1 MKRLFSSS
9 TLLALCALSALS
21 AAVSAQETAPALPIK
36 ILPVHGVF
44 LADENQTDPGQGL
57 IDPAFATWLKGTGGA
72 KRGELA
78 DRYVALMKQAFRDSV
93 IETLE
98 QGKQR
103 RMTVAA
109 SFQILRASR
118 FAVKKPDGT
127 MQIMLPVTASICL
140 TNLGSGEVLSAY
152 TATYIPSK
160 RVDGSAGGVGEGA
173 WTELYEDA
181 VTTITRE
188 LIGSAK
194 TGFRP
199 RIESAAVR
207 GKWKN
212 LYILDAGKGKG
223 LVEPDSLSDDAGHTC
238 KIVRSDE
245 SYSVCEPGSTAE
257 IPNGTVF
264 SRETSMDANRLK
276 KPRALVIFG
285 DSSSTVPQLAL
296 SQVFADQISGAAAPI
311 SVVPVNP
318 MFSQV
323 LGEIDVATR
332 SSSDDGVLGR
342 RDVPDLFV
350 RLSLSNPLV
359 YSVSTNLN
367 YVRTR
372 YARALV
378 SADVEDGNGRIL
390 FSASGQDVIKED
402 IAHDVGV
409 ADADRAESVMKNALL
424 DLAKKIAAGLKLHDD
439 QLALTRTGPNPR
451 IADPNGLLVPS
462 ANYWL
467 FRRIGRLPG
476 IEGDVTVPVA
486 QLRTIRIEGNEV
498 EAKVVESQDVPAEGD
513 YVVVRRTS
521 SNIVA
526 SRNRFAIC
534 ADVRA
539 AGEYQSPFVR
549 SLLISRLGSG
559 IAYPYFDLHLPDEVG
574 RAIGGAMEFKADIGL
589 QRAQVDYCI
598 EPAYRVVNDGNK
610 CESGKCADHVRVAV
624 QFGTKRNDAPVANDA
639 LEAGY
644 SIMQVQ
650 ADESTVVRG
659 DVIRGELA
667 EMTGGLADQVIGKMN
682 ARTY

>member
-1 MKRLFSSS
+1 MKHPVPSLA
-9 TLLALCALSALS
+9 LLSLCALSAF
-21 AAVSAQETAPALPIK
+21 VTAQEAAPALRIK
-36 ILPVHGVF
+36 IMPVHGVF
-44 LADENQTDPGQGL
+44 LGEESQTAPGQGL
-57 IDPAFATWLKGTGGA
+57 IDPAFADWLKGSGGA

-78 DRYVALMKQAFRDSV
+78 DRYVAQMKQAFGDSV

-98 QGKQR
+98 QSKQR

-118 FAVKKPDGT
+118 FTVKKPDGT

-152 TATYIPSK
+152 STTYIPSK
-160 RVDGSAGGVGEGA
+160 RVDASTGGVSEGT
-173 WTELYEDA
+173 WTELYQDA

-188 LIGSAK
+188 LINSAK
-194 TGFRP
+194 TNFRP
-199 RIESAAVR
+199 RTDAATVR
-207 GKWKN
+207 SKWKD
-212 LYILDAGKGKG
+212 LYILDAGKSKG
-223 LVEPDSLSDDAGHTC
+223 LVEPDSLSDDVGHTC
-238 KIVRSDE
+238 RIVRSDE
-245 SYSVCEPGSTAE
+245 SYSVCQPGSTAA

-264 SRETSMDANRLK
+264 SRETAVDANRLM
-276 KPRALVIFG
+276 KPRALVVFG
-285 DSSSTVPQLAL
+285 DSSSAVPQLAL
-296 SQVFADQISGAAAPI
+296 AQMFADQLASAGAPI

-323 LGEIDVATR
+323 LREIDVTTR
-332 SSSDDGVLGR
+332 TSSNDGLLGK
-342 RDVPDLFV
+342 RDVPNLFV
-350 RLSLSNPLV
+350 RLSLSDPLV

-378 SADVEDGNGRIL
+378 SADVEDVNGRIL

-424 DLAKKIAAGLKLHDD
+424 DLAKKIAAGMKLHDD
-439 QLALTRTGPNPR
+439 QLALTRAGANPR
-451 IADPNGLLVPS
+451 IADPNGLLVLS

-467 FRRIGRLPG
+467 FRRLGHLPG

-486 QLRTIRIEGNEV
+486 QLRTISNDGNEV

-513 YVVVRRTS
+513 YVVVRRAS
-521 SNIVA
+521 SNRVA

-534 ADVRA
+534 GDVRA
-539 AGEYQSPFVR
+539 AGDYQSPFVR
-549 SLLISRLGSG
+549 SLLMSRLGSG
-559 IAYPYFDLHLPDEVG
+559 IAYPYFDLQLPDEVG
-574 RAIGGAMEFKADIGL
+574 RAIGGAMEFKADLGL
-589 QRAQVDYCI
+589 QRAQIDYCV
-598 EPAYRVVNDGNK
+598 EPAYRIVTDGQK
-610 CESGKCADHVRVAV
+610 CESGKCTDHVKVAV
-624 QFGTKRNDAPVANDA
+624 QFGTTRNDAPVAKDA

-644 SIMQVQ
+644 SVLQVQ
-650 ADESTVVRG
+650 ADESAVVRS

-667 EMTGGLADQVIGKMN
+667 GMTVGLADQVIGKMN